1 MYIKAPPQLA
11 KFILGETEQ
20 TVAELL
26 ESDEGRKIFSDALSR
41 YVLNVALE
49 RKGPPLEP
57 FQVDHE
63 L

>member
-1 MYIKAPPQLA
+1 M
-11 KFILGETEQ
+11 
-20 TVAELL
+20 AELL